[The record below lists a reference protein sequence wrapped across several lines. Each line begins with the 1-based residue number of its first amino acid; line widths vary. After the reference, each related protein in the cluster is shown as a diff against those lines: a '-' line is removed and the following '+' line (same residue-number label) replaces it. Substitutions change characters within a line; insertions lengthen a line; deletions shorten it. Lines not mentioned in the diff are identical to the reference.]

1 MWDGEWEAGLR
12 PAALSP
18 PKLHPSGSRGGRV
31 ICSGSSASA
40 ESCGSPG
47 SLGQGASHAL
57 RSQEGVGDLGLN
69 DGPAVLA
76 KQGSLGLLGNVL
88 RNPAELQLQR

>member
-1 MWDGEWEAGLR
+1 MQTDICVCKNVKRLGKAKTTVSVPLI
-12 PAALSP
+12 LF
-18 PKLHPSGSRGGRV
+18 
-31 ICSGSSASA
+31 CSGSSASA